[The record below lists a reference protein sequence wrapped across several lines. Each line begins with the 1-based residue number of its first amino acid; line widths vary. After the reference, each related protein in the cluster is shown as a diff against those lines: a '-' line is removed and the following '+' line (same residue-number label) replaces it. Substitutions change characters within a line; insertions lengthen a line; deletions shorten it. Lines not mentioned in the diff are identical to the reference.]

1 MYQSRLLDDAWTLPR
16 QFQMVAHKGRG
27 ALFKYWLSSTP
38 SSGTTKSVT
47 RLGVDCFRT
56 VRLPYLD
63 TSSALIFRIQ
73 SDHDGSMQ

>member
-1 MYQSRLLDDAWTLPR
+1 MYQSRLLDDAWTVPR
-16 QFQMVAHKGRG
+16 PFQMVAHKGRG
-27 ALFKYWLSSTP
+27 ALFKYWSSSTP

-56 VRLPYLD
+56 VRLD
-63 TSSALIFRIQ
+63 TSSTLIFRIQ